1 MKKVFSLILTLFLTL
16 SLAVVLVACGK
27 KSIPGTKK
35 KGVLVVGMECDY
47 APFNWTETT
56 KTDTNIPIS
65 NVSGA
70 YAEGYDVQMSVKI
83 AKALNLTL
91 EIKSLTWDALIPSL
105 KNGTIDMIIAGMSPT
120 EERKKSIS
128 FTEGYYTSTHVMVI
142 KNGSSY
148 ASATKLSDFSGA
160 KVAGQIGTIYADLVP
175 QAVAKGAI
183 AGTDMN
189 TVPQLVNQIKQGIL
203 DATIVEKP
211 VAQGLCAA
219 DDTLDFVEFASGEGF
234 NVAIEDVMVS
244 IGVRK
249 ECNFIDKIN
258 AALANID
265 EDARTAM
272 MLEAVTKN
280 SAE

>member
-1 MKKVFSLILTLFLTL
+1 MKKVLSLLLTLVLTL
-16 SLAVVLVACGK
+16 SLVVVLSACGK

-47 APFNWTETT
+47 APFNWTETS

-83 AKALNLTL
+83 AKALNLSL

-142 KNGSSY
+142 KNGSVYS
-148 ASATKLSDFSGA
+148 SATKLSDFKDA
-160 KVAGQIGTIYADLVP
+160 KVAGQTGTIYADLVP
-175 QAVAKGAI
+175 QAVAAGAI

-219 DDTLDFVEFASGEGF
+219 DDTLDYVEFSEGNGF
-234 NVAIEDVMVS
+234 TVALEDVMVS

-249 ECNFIDKIN
+249 ECNFIDDIN
-258 AALANID
+258 KALKNIS
-265 EDARTAM
+265 EAERNEM
-272 MLEAVTKN
+272 MLQAVQKN

>member
-1 MKKVFSLILTLFLTL
+1 MKKVLSLVLTLVLTI
-16 SLAVVLVACGK
+16 SLGLVLAACGK

-35 KGVLVVGMECDY
+35 EGVLVVGMECDY
-47 APFNWTETT
+47 APFNWTETS
-56 KTDTNIPIS
+56 KTDSNVPIS

-70 YAEGYDVQMSVKI
+70 YAEGYDVQMSKKI
-83 AKALNLTL
+83 AEALNLKL

-128 FTEGYYTSTHVMVI
+128 FTEGYYTSTHVMVV

-160 KVAGQIGTIYADLVP
+160 KVAGQTGTIYADLVP

-265 EDARTAM
+265 ENARTAM

>member
-1 MKKVFSLILTLFLTL
+1 MKKVFSLVLTLFLTL
-16 SLAVVLVACGK
+16 SLVAVLAACGK

-91 EIKSLTWDALIPSL
+91 EIKSLTWDSLIPSL

-120 EERKKSIS
+120 DERKKSIS
-128 FTEGYYTSTHVMVI
+128 FTDGYYTSTHVMII
-142 KNGSSY
+142 KNGSTYS
-148 ASATKLSDFSGA
+148 SATQLSDFKGA
-160 KVAGQIGTIYADLVP
+160 KVAGQTGTIYADLVP
-175 QAVAKGAI
+175 QAVEAGAI

-211 VAQGLCAA
+211 VAQGICAA
-219 DDTLDFVEFASGEGF
+219 DDSLDYVEFAAGKGF
-234 NVAIEDVMVS
+234 TVAEEDVMVS

-249 ECNFIDKIN
+249 ECNFIDDIN
-258 AALANID
+258 KALRDITEAERN
-265 EDARTAM
+265 EM
-272 MLEAVTKN
+272 MLTAVQKN
-280 SAE
+280 SGE